1 MDNINSIDNKLL
13 LNRWRLV
20 LGKYS
25 QNGLGFGE
33 GDGEGAGGFI
43 SGYKEIDD
51 LMEFLY
57 GREYGED
64 RGVMEGSLDDS
75 VMVIPKWINKIHELF
90 PKETIEKLE
99 NHALERYN
107 LTELL
112 TDQRVLEKL
121 EPNVNLLKQIISLK
135 GVMNQEVLQTARK
148 IIRQVVDELT
158 KKLETQ
164 VKNAIMGRKDKNQ
177 SSIFKCAKN
186 FDFKKTIRK
195 NLKNYDADLEKIV
208 VQRIY
213 FNRNIKRFNP
223 WHIVICVDE
232 SGSMMESVIYSA
244 VMAGIFSKLPVLS
257 TKLVIFDT
265 NVVDL
270 SSYIDDPVETLMS
283 MQLGGG
289 TDIGKA
295 LTYCESLLTYPYRT
309 IVVLVSDLCDG
320 GGYQIMYNKARSII
334 ESGAKLICLTALDN
348 DCVGVYDKTA
358 AKKLVA
364 LGAKVAALTP
374 GKLADWVAEVITN

>member
-1 MDNINSIDNKLL
+1 MDNVDNKLL

-25 QNGLGFGE
+25 QTGLGFGE
-33 GDGEGAGGFI
+33 GDDGAGQGGSGGFM
-43 SGYKEIDD
+43 YQEIDD
-51 LMEFLY
+51 LMDFLY
-57 GREYGED
+57 GREYGKD
-64 RGVMEGSLDDS
+64 RGVMEGSLGDS

-90 PKETIEKLE
+90 PKETVEKLE

-121 EPNVNLLKQIISLK
+121 EPNINLLKQIISLK
-135 GVMNQEVLQTARK
+135 GVMNQQVLQTARK

-177 SSIFKCAKN
+177 STIFKCSKN
-186 FDFKKTIRK
+186 FDFRKTIRK
-195 NLKNYDADLEKIV
+195 NLKNYDADSEKIV
-208 VQRIY
+208 VQKIY

-223 WHIVICVDE
+223 WHIIICVDE
-232 SGSMMESVIYSA
+232 SGSMTDSVIYSA

-265 NVVDL
+265 SIVDL
-270 SSYIDDPVETLMS
+270 SNYIDDPVETLMS

-320 GGYQIMYNKARSII
+320 GGYQIMYNRARSII

-358 AKKLVA
+358 AKKLTV

-374 GKLADWVAEVITN
+374 AKLADWVAGVITN